1 MVFFFKVPPQPLWFT
16 GEVAN
21 IRKLHELPYHL
32 AHAGKWEEL
41 RQSVLGEV
49 YIGIVIFENNQIYW
63 IYSIE

>member
-1 MVFFFKVPPQPLWFT
+1 MLSHLYFTTYLVVKHGIFFKVPPQPLWFT

-49 YIGIVIFENNQIYW
+49 
-63 IYSIE
+63 